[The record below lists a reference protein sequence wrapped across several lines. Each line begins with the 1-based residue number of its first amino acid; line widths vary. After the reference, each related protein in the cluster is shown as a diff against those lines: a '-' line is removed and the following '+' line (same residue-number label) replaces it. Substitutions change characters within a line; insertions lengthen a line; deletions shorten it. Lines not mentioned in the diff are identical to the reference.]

1 MIIYDIDKDL
11 NVSLSFPDHATLLTL
26 KTYLSIILG
35 SKQKKFN
42 NIEAWKEIKYSHKK
56 VCFTASKKGKEKEDF
71 TRKQLSYHKICIS
84 AGA

>member
-11 NVSLSFPDHATLLTL
+11 NVSLSFPDDATLLTL

-35 SKQKKFN
+35 SKQKKFK

-56 VCFTASKKGKEKEDF
+56 SVFYCFKE
-71 TRKQLSYHKICIS
+71 R
-84 AGA
+84 